1 MDKDVPVAA
10 TNVSATVLYGAGR
23 MHVTMTDAFALELDD
38 YTLGDELGRRHH

>member
-23 MHVTMTDAFALELDD
+23 MHVTMTDAFAPELD